1 MGLKELQAWR
11 LVKLRH
17 QPGDRRE
24 YFEAPADVWEIFR
37 VLAEERR
44 RREIE
49 PTLSM
54 LRMALLESAAN
65 DAERHAQERM
75 RQMHEL
81 IDRLMTWFDDVQK
94 LAPET
99 AMQLMGMG
107 ATVTKVLEFKDR
119 MTGKSPAHAT
129 QRSNDHGRPSALAH
143 AVCANIS
150 FHILF
155 PTINIALCW
164 LLVYFRFAARGTQ
177 AQAAPGWEEA
187 YYFWTKVFALT
198 FALGVVSGVT
208 MSFQFG
214 TNWPGFMEKAGNIAG
229 PLLGYEVLTAF
240 FPGGHLPGHH
250 AVWPRPRV
258 GPRAPGGH
266 ADGGGGHHA
275 VGILD
280 PEPQLVDAD
289 ARGLQDH

>member
-1 MGLKELQAWR
+1 MPNRENLPPLNRQFVSHFGEMGSRWGINRTVGQIYALIFISPHALNADDIAEALEFSRSNVSMGLKELQSWR

-44 RREIE
+44 RREID

-54 LRMALLESAAN
+54 LRMALLEAPTS

-75 RQMHEL
+75 KEMHEL

-119 MTGKSPAHAT
+119 MTGKSPAKLAAT
-129 QRSNDHGRPSALAH
+129 
-143 AVCANIS
+143 
-150 FHILF
+150 
-155 PTINIALCW
+155 
-164 LLVYFRFAARGTQ
+164 
-177 AQAAPGWEEA
+177 
-187 YYFWTKVFALT
+187 TKD
-198 FALGVVSGVT
+198 
-208 MSFQFG
+208 
-214 TNWPGFMEKAGNIAG
+214 N
-229 PLLGYEVLTAF
+229 
-240 FPGGHLPGHH
+240 
-250 AVWPRPRV
+250 
-258 GPRAPGGH
+258 
-266 ADGGGGHHA
+266 
-275 VGILD
+275 
-280 PEPQLVDAD
+280 
-289 ARGLQDH
+289 